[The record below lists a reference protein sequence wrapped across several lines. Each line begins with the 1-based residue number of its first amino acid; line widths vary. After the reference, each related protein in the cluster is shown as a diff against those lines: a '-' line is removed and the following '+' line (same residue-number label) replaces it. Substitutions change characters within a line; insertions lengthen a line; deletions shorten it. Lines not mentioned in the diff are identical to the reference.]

1 MIPDGSCRVAGDDH
15 ENPTHNFWIEDLSRS
30 LARKGRTTKIPRML
44 LSSSFSAWRKLGFS

>member
-44 LSSSFSAWRKLGFS
+44 LPSSFSAWRKLGFS